1 MGGAFMK
8 QGRGE
13 KCIQHCSR
21 VICGEGYIDGTSKE
35 LNGGEVV
42 CLYVTHGL
50 DERQAFVIEV
60 TNVRVPQQ
68 VGNILA
74 TWLTTSF

>member
-1 MGGAFMK
+1 MK

-13 KCIQHCSR
+13 KYIQNCSR
-21 VICGEGYIDGTSKE
+21 VVCRGGGTHTDGTSKE
-35 LNGGEVV
+35 LNRGEVV
-42 CLYVTHGL
+42 CLRVTHGL

-68 VGNILA
+68 VGNIMA
-74 TWLTTSF
+74 R

>member
-1 MGGAFMK
+1 MK
-8 QGRGE
+8 HSRGD

-21 VICGEGYIDGTSKE
+21 VIRGEGHIDDTSKE
-35 LNGGEVV
+35 LNRGKVV

-50 DERQAFVIEV
+50 DQRKAFVIAV
-60 TNVRVPQQ
+60 TNVRVPEQ

-74 TWLTTSF
+74 R